1 MFTFKF
7 LHVDNTNVGFLL
19 SKTICDTK
27 FIGDFRG
34 LIKQKGQKG
43 HLFGLVF
50 FPGHALNFACKS
62 CAWLN
67 RKQVMHI
74 KQYLFTKFL
83 GYGVQLILYT
93 TKRAVF

>member
-7 LHVDNTNVGFLL
+7 LHVDNANVRFLL

-34 LIKQKGQKG
+34 LIEQKG

-50 FPGHALNFACKS
+50 FPGRALNFACKTRA
-62 CAWLN
+62 CLN
-67 RKQVMHI
+67 RKQVMFGISNSICLQSSWDMGVH
-74 KQYLFTKFL
+74 LFI
-83 GYGVQLILYT
+83 YR
-93 TKRAVF
+93 TKRTAI